1 MKTQVSIKR
10 LGAFIAGLFLLI
22 LWLPTLCALLGI
34 HPGKTI
40 DEYRNLAALPRLDS
54 ETANNLEQYYND
66 HFGGRECLITCRLSI
81 ERKLFPEQAD
91 GILTGQD
98 GWLYALGENMLNN
111 FLGVSTLTHR
121 QLQAWQAELENRRD
135 KLAARGVKYLFVV
148 TPNKESVYPG
158 FLPQWLQD
166 HSAATKT
173 DQFVNYMRL
182 HSTVKILDLRPVLK
196 NAGTNYALF
205 YKTDTHWNL
214 MGAYVGCEAI
224 VSNLA
229 DQVPELTP
237 LPLTDFSAFRTNGRG
252 GDIARMA
259 GWLTLPEDNLYVVRP
274 GHELAMPRYYGP
286 TNQIEAMRFGTLP
299 VLEFASIAATNSQ
312 RSVRAVMFGDSY
324 TFQLAPFLGCHFG
337 ETVIFRRDFNFKDID
352 TINPDVVIDEKVERW
367 LYAAFRHGRQ

>member
-54 ETANNLEQYYND
+54 ETAKNLEQYYND
-66 HFGGRECLITCRLSI
+66 HFGGREYLIACRLSI

-98 GWLYALGENMLNN
+98 GWLYALEENMLNN

-135 KLAARGVKYLFVV
+135 KLAAKRVKYLFVV
-148 TPNKESVYPG
+148 TPNKESVYPEY
-158 FLPQWLQD
+158 LPQWLQD

-237 LPLTDFSAFRTNGRG
+237 LPLTDFFVFRKNGLG
-252 GDIARMA
+252 GNIARVA
-259 GWLTLPEDNLYVVRP
+259 GWLTLPEDNLYGFQP
-274 GHELAMPRYYGP
+274 GPQLAMPRYYGP
-286 TNQIEAMRFGTLP
+286 TNQIDAMRFGTLP
-299 VLEFASIAATNSQ
+299 VPECELISATNSQ
-312 RSVRAVMFGDSY
+312 RSVRAVIFGDSY
-324 TFQLAPFLGCHFG
+324 TFQLAPFLGCYFG
-337 ETVIFRRDFNFKDID
+337 ETVIFRHNFNFNEID
-352 TINPDVVIDEKVERW
+352 TIKPAVVIDEKVERR
-367 LYAAFRHGRQ
+367 LHTVFHNG

>member
-1 MKTQVSIKR
+1 
-10 LGAFIAGLFLLI
+10 
-22 LWLPTLCALLGI
+22 
-34 HPGKTI
+34 
-40 DEYRNLAALPRLDS
+40 
-54 ETANNLEQYYND
+54 
-66 HFGGRECLITCRLSI
+66 
-81 ERKLFPEQAD
+81 
-91 GILTGQD
+91 
-98 GWLYALGENMLNN
+98 
-111 FLGVSTLTHR
+111 
-121 QLQAWQAELENRRD
+121 
-135 KLAARGVKYLFVV
+135 
-148 TPNKESVYPG
+148 
-158 FLPQWLQD
+158 
-166 HSAATKT
+166 
-173 DQFVNYMRL
+173 
-182 HSTVKILDLRPVLK
+182 LK